1 MTKTLA
7 NLKAEIIH
15 LEEKVR
21 HLTRL
26 AAEMKELERAEIIRD
41 ARMKISVYGL
51 TAGDLMLEEGKT
63 RKKKVR
69 DVGNGDTD
77 RDMQYRSYACQRA
90 VFISPRT

>member
-26 AAEMKELERAEIIRD
+26 AAEMKEQERAEIIRD
-41 ARMKISVYGL
+41 ARMKIAAYGL
-51 TAGDLMLEEGKT
+51 TSGDLMLEKGK
-63 RKKKVR
+63 
-69 DVGNGDTD
+69 D
-77 RDMQYRSYACQRA
+77 
-90 VFISPRT
+90 